1 MFGGGVG
8 SFSYSALGGLETVSN
23 ATSSGWEH
31 IRVRPSPA
39 AIARLGHGQAS
50 MATRFGLAATSWE
63 WRDGALDLAAT
74 IPSGAS
80 ASVFFPAV
88 VAASSSS
95 TCRLSTVSEA
105 GHACW
110 KGGEF
115 VPGAVPGVSGAIV
128 EAQAGGKES
137 VVLSTGSG
145 AFAFNA
151 SYAAC

>member
-74 IPSGAS
+74 IPSGTS

-88 VAASSSS
+88 VAS

-110 KGGEF
+110 KDGAF
-115 VPGAVPGVSGAIV
+115 MPGAVPA
-128 EAQAGGKES
+128 
-137 VVLSTGSG
+137 
-145 AFAFNA
+145 
-151 SYAAC
+151 